1 MSYPNG
7 TKFTVELAST
17 IQMKFGASLGIP
29 KANIFTKF
37 SANLEI

>member
-1 MSYPNG
+1 MPYPNG

-17 IQMKFGASLGIP
+17 IELKFGVGLGVP

-37 SANLEI
+37 NEV